1 MGAGPDCESLG
12 TIYQSRPTRPRRASC
27 GGGHR
32 LNRPTW
38 LTRRR
43 SGGRTHPGRHF
54 LTTNRIL
61 ILAAGEGTRMRSAL
75 PKVLHKV
82 GGRSLIG
89 HVLAAANASGASA
102 IDVVIGPEREDV
114 AAEVKKLAPS
124 AGVFVQRERLGTA
137 HAVLQAKA
145 ALGGGD
151 NLIVAFGD
159 TPLLRAETFAVLGE
173 ALEDAAVAVLGF
185 RPKDPH
191 GYGRLVEKDGN
202 LVAIREEK
210 DASDDEKKIGLCN
223 AGIMAFSGK
232 HALSLIEAIGNENA
246 KREFYLTDAVA
257 LARAKNLNVTVREAP
272 EEEVMGINDR
282 AQLAEAEAELQK
294 RMRKA
299 ALENGVTLAAP
310 ETVFF
315 SADTKLGKDVTIEP
329 NVVFGPGVVVKDGA
343 TIKAFSHLEGAEVG
357 EGASVGPFARLR
369 PGTRLGAKS
378 KIGNFVEVKAATFGD
393 GAKANH
399 LSYVGDASV
408 GANANI
414 GAGTITCNYDGY
426 DKHKT
431 EIGEGAFIGSNSALV
446 APVKIGKGA
455 YVGTGSVV
463 TDDVPAD
470 ALAVARGRQAVKEGW
485 AAEVRKT
492 RGKAKKHD

>member
-1 MGAGPDCESLG
+1 MA
-12 TIYQSRPTRPRRASC
+12 PT
-27 GGGHR
+27 
-32 LNRPTW
+32 T
-38 LTRRR
+38 
-43 SGGRTHPGRHF
+43 
-54 LTTNRIL
+54 IL

-75 PKVLHKV
+75 PKVLHRV
-82 GGRSLIG
+82 GGRTLIG
-89 HVLAAANASGASA
+89 HVVEAAKASGASRLSA
-102 IDVVIGPEREDV
+102 VVGPEREDV
-114 AAEVKKLAPS
+114 AAEVRKRAQDAS
-124 AGVFVQRERLGTA
+124 VHVQTERLGTA
-137 HAVLQAKA
+137 HAVLSAKA
-145 ALGGGD
+145 ALGDGD
-151 NLIVAFGD
+151 DLIVAFGD
-159 TPLLRAETFAVLGE
+159 TPLVRPETFARLSD
-173 ALEDAAVAVLGF
+173 ALKDADIAVLGF
-185 RPKDPH
+185 RPNNPQ
-191 GYGRLVEKDGN
+191 GYGRLIEENGN

-210 DASDDEKKIGLCN
+210 DASEAEKKITLCN
-223 AGIMAFSGK
+223 AGIMAFAGR
-232 HALSLIEAIGNENA
+232 HALSLIEAIGNKNA
-246 KREFYLTDAVA
+246 KREYYLTDAVA
-257 LARAKNLNVTVREAP
+257 LARARNLNVTVCEAP

-282 AQLAEAEAELQK
+282 SQLAEAEAELQK

-299 ALENGVTLAAP
+299 ALDSGVTLVAP

-329 NVVFGPGVVVKDGA
+329 NVVFGPGVIVKDGA
-343 TIKAFSHLEGAEVG
+343 TIRAFSHLEGAEVG
-357 EGASVGPFARLR
+357 EGAVVGPYARLR
-369 PGTRLGAKS
+369 PGTKLGAKT

-446 APVKIGKGA
+446 APVKVGKGA

-463 TDDVPAD
+463 TEDVPDD

-485 AAEVRKT
+485 AAEVRKK
-492 RGKAKKHD
+492 RGKAPKHD

>member
-1 MGAGPDCESLG
+1 
-12 TIYQSRPTRPRRASC
+12 
-27 GGGHR
+27 
-32 LNRPTW
+32 
-38 LTRRR
+38 
-43 SGGRTHPGRHF
+43 
-54 LTTNRIL
+54 
-61 ILAAGEGTRMRSAL
+61 MRSAL
-75 PKVLHKV
+75 PKVLHHV
-82 GGRSLIG
+82 GGRTLIG
-89 HVLAAANASGASA
+89 HVVSAAQAAGAAAL
-102 IDVVIGPEREDV
+102 DVVVGPDRNDV
-114 AAEVKKLAPS
+114 ASEVRKLAPG
-124 AGVFVQRERLGTA
+124 AGVHVQTERLGTA
-137 HAVLQAKA
+137 HAVLSAKA
-145 ALGGGD
+145 ALQNGND
-151 NLIVAFGD
+151 LIVAFGD
-159 TPLLRAETFAVLGE
+159 TPLLRAETFRLLADAVR
-173 ALEDAAVAVLGF
+173 DSAVAVLGF
-185 RPKDPH
+185 RPKNPH
-191 GYGRLVEKDGN
+191 GYGRLVEQNGN

-210 DASDDEKKIGLCN
+210 DASDAERKITLCN
-223 AGIMAFSGK
+223 AGIMAFAGE
-232 HALSLIEAIGNENA
+232 HALALIEAIGNKNA
-246 KREFYLTDAVA
+246 KKEFYLTDAVA
-257 LARAKNLNVTVREAP
+257 LAHARNLTVTVREAP

-299 ALENGVTLAAP
+299 ALESGVTLVAP

-343 TIKAFSHLEGAEVG
+343 TIRAFSHLEGAEVG
-357 EGASVGPFARLR
+357 EGAVVGPYARLR
-369 PGTRLGAKS
+369 PGTKLGANT

-408 GANANI
+408 GAHANI

-446 APVKIGKGA
+446 APVKVGKGA

-485 AAEVRKT
+485 AAEERKK
-492 RGKAKKHD
+492 RGKASKQD

>member
-1 MGAGPDCESLG
+1 MA
-12 TIYQSRPTRPRRASC
+12 A
-27 GGGHR
+27 
-32 LNRPTW
+32 
-38 LTRRR
+38 
-43 SGGRTHPGRHF
+43 
-54 LTTNRIL
+54 TTIL
-61 ILAAGEGTRMRSAL
+61 ILAAGEGTRMRSTL
-75 PKVLHKV
+75 PKVLHPV
-82 GGRSLIG
+82 GGRTLIG
-89 HVLAAANASGASA
+89 HVLEAAKAGGASA
-102 IDVVIGPEREDV
+102 LDAVIGPERDDV
-114 AAEVKKLAPS
+114 AAEVRKHAPK
-124 AGVFVQRERLGTA
+124 AGVHVQRERLGTA
-137 HAVLQAKA
+137 HAVLSAKA
-145 ALGGGD
+145 ALQRGND
-151 NLIVAFGD
+151 LIVAFGD
-159 TPLLRAETFAVLGE
+159 TPLVRAETFAMLAS
-173 ALEDAAVAVLGF
+173 ALNDAALAVLGF

-191 GYGRLVEKDGN
+191 GYGRLVEQDGK

-210 DASDDEKKIGLCN
+210 DASEAEKKIGLCN

-232 HALSLIEAIGNENA
+232 HALSLIEAIGNDNA
-246 KREFYLTDAVA
+246 KGEYYLTDAVA
-257 LARAKNLNVTVREAP
+257 LARARNLNVAVREAP

-282 AQLAEAEAELQK
+282 TQLAEAEAELQK

-299 ALENGVTLAAP
+299 AMEQGVTLIAP

-315 SADTKLGKDVTIEP
+315 SADTKLGRDVTVEP
-329 NVVFGPGVVVKDGA
+329 NVVFGPGVVVNDNA
-343 TIKAFSHLEGAEVG
+343 TIRAFSHLEGAEVG
-357 EGASVGPFARLR
+357 EGAVVGPYARLR
-369 PGTRLGAKS
+369 PGTKLGAKT

-399 LSYVGDASV
+399 LSYVGDATV

-470 ALAVARGRQAVKEGW
+470 ALALARGRQAVKEGW
-485 AAEVRKT
+485 AAEVRKR
-492 RGKAKKHD
+492 RGKAAKQD

>member
-1 MGAGPDCESLG
+1 L
-12 TIYQSRPTRPRRASC
+12 TPT
-27 GGGHR
+27 
-32 LNRPTW
+32 T
-38 LTRRR
+38 
-43 SGGRTHPGRHF
+43 
-54 LTTNRIL
+54 IL

-82 GGRSLIG
+82 GGRSLIA
-89 HVLAAANASGASA
+89 HVLEAAKASGAKA
-102 IDVVIGPEREDV
+102 LDVVIGPEREDV
-114 AAEVKKLAPS
+114 AAEVRSRTTGAR
-124 AGVFVQRERLGTA
+124 VYIQRDRLGTA
-137 HAVLQAKA
+137 HAVLCAKQ
-145 ALGGGD
+145 ALGNGND
-151 NLIVAFGD
+151 LIVAFGD
-159 TPLLRAETFAVLGE
+159 TPLVRAETFAMLAY
-173 ALEDAAVAVLGF
+173 ALKDAAVAVLGF
-185 RPKDPH
+185 RPENPQ
-191 GYGRLVEKDGN
+191 GYGRLIQEGGN

-210 DASDDEKKIGLCN
+210 DTSKAEKKITLCN

-232 HALSLIEAIGNENA
+232 HALPLIEAIGNNNS
-246 KREFYLTDAVA
+246 KREYYLTDAVA
-257 LARAKNLNVTVREAP
+257 IARSKNLNVTVREAP

-282 AQLAEAEAELQK
+282 TQLAQAEAELQK

-299 ALENGVTLAAP
+299 ALESGVTLAAP
-310 ETVFF
+310 ETVYF

-329 NVVFGPGVVVKDGA
+329 NVVFGPGVVVKDNA
-343 TIKAFSHLEGAEVG
+343 TIRAFSHLEGAEIG
-357 EGASVGPFARLR
+357 EGAVVGPYARLR
-369 PGTRLGAKS
+369 PGTKLGAKV

-446 APVKIGKGA
+446 APVKVGKGA

-470 ALAVARGRQAVKEGW
+470 ALAVARERQSVKEGW
-485 AAEVRKT
+485 AAEQRKR
-492 RGKAKKHD
+492 RGKAAKHD